1 MPMNFLSLCRQL
13 ALVLVWAA
21 GLLSAHAQTALQAA
35 LSGNAPNSAV
45 VRTDQVQAELLVHA
59 PQGFGAG
66 QPVWLGLQLT
76 HQPEWH
82 TYWKNPGDSGLPTQ
96 LEWALPAGLQAGDIA
111 WPAPKKFPL
120 GNLANYGYEGTVLL
134 PVPVRVAADF
144 SAEQVTLKLKAS
156 WLACRRECI
165 PQEGEFVLQVPSR
178 GALPM
183 HSAAFQAAL
192 AAQPRDIQG
201 TGSRASVE
209 GQTLKLVAQGLPAS
223 ARGQKLEFFPEDTGI
238 IEPGAAWTQA
248 WQGNAWTAELPLSAL
263 RSQAPQA
270 LTVVLTGAGG
280 AWRAQTPVSG
290 TWPAVAPLPGMSPAL
305 QEALQAN
312 ANTQAQTNKA
322 PAQSSLGLL
331 AALLGALLGGLLLNL
346 MPCVFPVLAIK
357 MLGFVNAQER
367 RVRVQSGV
375 AYTAGALL
383 SFVALGGLLLALRA
397 AGEQL
402 GWGFQLQNPGVVA
415 ALAALFTLIGLNLAG
430 VFEVGHLL
438 PSRLASLEAR
448 HPAADAFLSGVLAVA
463 VASPCTAPFM
473 GASLGLALALPT
485 WQALAVF
492 AALGLGMALP
502 YLAASLAPGVA
513 RWMPKPGVWMLRLKQ
528 ALAFPMF
535 ATVIWLVWVLGQQS
549 GMDGA
554 AALLG
559 LLLLLALLMWTLSL
573 TGRSRS
579 VGAGLSV
586 LACAWALSWALPL
599 LHALPPTATLSPQ
612 AGELWQAWSPERM
625 QELQA
630 QGRPVFVD
638 FTAAWCVSCQFNKK
652 NALQDQGVLAEVR
665 ARQVVLLR
673 ADWTRRDPQVTAALR
688 GLGRSGVPVYALYVP
703 GKPPVVLSEIL
714 SASEVRQALAQL

>member
-1 MPMNFLSLCRQL
+1 
-13 ALVLVWAA
+13 
-21 GLLSAHAQTALQAA
+21 
-35 LSGNAPNSAV
+35 
-45 VRTDQVQAELLVHA
+45 
-59 PQGFGAG
+59 
-66 QPVWLGLQLT
+66 
-76 HQPEWH
+76 
-82 TYWKNPGDSGLPTQ
+82 
-96 LEWALPAGLQAGDIA
+96 
-111 WPAPKKFPL
+111 
-120 GNLANYGYEGTVLL
+120 
-134 PVPVRVAADF
+134 
-144 SAEQVTLKLKAS
+144 
-156 WLACRRECI
+156 
-165 PQEGEFVLQVPSR
+165 
-178 GALPM
+178 
-183 HSAAFQAAL
+183 
-192 AAQPRDIQG
+192 
-201 TGSRASVE
+201 
-209 GQTLKLVAQGLPAS
+209 
-223 ARGQKLEFFPEDTGI
+223 
-238 IEPGAAWTQA
+238 
-248 WQGNAWTAELPLSAL
+248 
-263 RSQAPQA
+263 
-270 LTVVLTGAGG
+270 
-280 AWRAQTPVSG
+280 
-290 TWPAVAPLPGMSPAL
+290 MSPAL

-312 ANTQAQTNKA
+312 ANTQAQTNQA
-322 PAQSSLGLL
+322 PAPSSLGLL
-331 AALLGALLGGLLLNL
+331 AALFGALLGGLLLNL

-357 MLGFVNAQER
+357 MLGFVNTQER

-402 GWGFQLQNPGVVA
+402 GWGFQLQNPVVVA

-513 RWMPKPGVWMLRLKQ
+513 RWMPRPGVWMLRLKQ
-528 ALAFPMF
+528 VLAFPMF
-535 ATVIWLVWVLGQQS
+535 ATVVWLVWVLGQQS
-549 GMDGA
+549 GINGA

-559 LLLLLALLMWTLSL
+559 LLLLLALLMWSLSL

-586 LACAWALSWALPL
+586 LACAWGLSWALPL
-599 LHALPPTATLSPQ
+599 LHALPPSATPAPQ

-630 QGRPVFVD
+630 QGRPVLVD
-638 FTAAWCVSCQFNKK
+638 FTAAWCVTCQFNKK
-652 NALQDQGVLAEVR
+652 NALQDEGFLADVR
-665 ARQVVLLR
+665 ARQVLLLR

-688 GLGRSGVPVYALYVP
+688 ALGRSGVPVYALYVP
-703 GKPPVVLSEIL
+703 GKPPVLLSEIL
-714 SASEVRQALAQL
+714 SAGELRQALAQL

>member
-1 MPMNFLSLCRQL
+1 
-13 ALVLVWAA
+13 
-21 GLLSAHAQTALQAA
+21 
-35 LSGNAPNSAV
+35 
-45 VRTDQVQAELLVHA
+45 
-59 PQGFGAG
+59 
-66 QPVWLGLQLT
+66 
-76 HQPEWH
+76 
-82 TYWKNPGDSGLPTQ
+82 
-96 LEWALPAGLQAGDIA
+96 
-111 WPAPKKFPL
+111 
-120 GNLANYGYEGTVLL
+120 
-134 PVPVRVAADF
+134 
-144 SAEQVTLKLKAS
+144 
-156 WLACRRECI
+156 
-165 PQEGEFVLQVPSR
+165 
-178 GALPM
+178 
-183 HSAAFQAAL
+183 
-192 AAQPRDIQG
+192 
-201 TGSRASVE
+201 
-209 GQTLKLVAQGLPAS
+209 
-223 ARGQKLEFFPEDTGI
+223 
-238 IEPGAAWTQA
+238 
-248 WQGNAWTAELPLSAL
+248 
-263 RSQAPQA
+263 
-270 LTVVLTGAGG
+270 
-280 AWRAQTPVSG
+280 
-290 TWPAVAPLPGMSPAL
+290 MSPAL

-312 ANTQAQTNKA
+312 ANTQAQTKQA
-322 PAQSSLGLL
+322 PAPSSLGLL

-357 MLGFVNAQER
+357 MLGFVKTQER

-375 AYTAGALL
+375 AYTVGALL

-402 GWGFQLQNPGVVA
+402 GWGFQLQNPVVVA

-513 RWMPKPGVWMLRLKQ
+513 RWMPRPGVWMLRLKQ

-535 ATVIWLVWVLGQQS
+535 ATVVWLVWVLGQQS
-549 GMDGA
+549 GINGA

-559 LLLLLALLMWTLSL
+559 LLLLLALLMWSLSL

-579 VGAGLSV
+579 VAAGLSV
-586 LACAWALSWALPL
+586 LACVWGLSWALPL
-599 LHALPPTATLSPQ
+599 LRALPPSAPTAQQ

-630 QGRPVFVD
+630 QGRPVLVD
-638 FTAAWCVSCQFNKK
+638 FTAAWCVTCQFNKK
-652 NALQDQGVLAEVR
+652 NALQDEGFLADVR
-665 ARQVVLLR
+665 ARQVLLLR

-688 GLGRSGVPVYALYVP
+688 ALGRSGVPVYALYVP
-703 GKPPVVLSEIL
+703 GKPPVLLSEIL
-714 SASEVRQALAQL
+714 SAGELRQALAQL

>member
-1 MPMNFLSLCRQL
+1 MRINCKPMNFLSLFRQL
-13 ALVLVWAA
+13 VLGLVWAA
-21 GLLSAHAQTALQAA
+21 GPLSAQAQTALQAA
-35 LSGNAPNSAV
+35 LSGSVTHSAV

-59 PQGFGAG
+59 PQGFRAG

-76 HQPEWH
+76 HQPDWH
-82 TYWKNPGDSGLPTQ
+82 TYWKNPGDSGLPTR
-96 LEWALPAGLQAGDIA
+96 LEWALPAGLQAGDMA

-120 GNLANYGYEGTVLL
+120 GSLANYGYEGTVLL
-134 PVPVRVAADF
+134 PVPVTVAANF
-144 SAEQVTLKLKAS
+144 SADQVAIKLKAS

-165 PQEGEFVLQVPSR
+165 PQEGEFVLQVPAG
-178 GALPM
+178 GALTM
-183 HSAAFQAAL
+183 HAAAFQAAL
-192 AAQPRDIQG
+192 AAQPRDIKG
-201 TGSRASVE
+201 AGSLATVE
-209 GQTLKLVAQGLPAS
+209 GQTLKFVVQGLPAT
-223 ARGQKLEFFPEDTGI
+223 ARGQELAFFPEDAGI

-248 WQGNAWTAELPLSAL
+248 WQGLGWTAELPLSAL
-263 RSQAPQA
+263 RSQAPA
-270 LTVVLTGAGG
+270 AMTVVLTGAGS
-280 AWRAQTPVSG
+280 AWRLQTPVSG
-290 TWPAVAPLPGMSPAL
+290 TWPAVAPLPGVSPAL
-305 QEALQAN
+305 EAALQAN
-312 ANTQAQTNKA
+312 ANAQA
-322 PAQSSLGLL
+322 PSSVGWL

-357 MLGFVNAQER
+357 MLGFVKTQER
-367 RVRVQSGV
+367 RVRVQSGM

-415 ALAALFTLIGLNLAG
+415 ALAALFTLIGLNLTG

-513 RWMPKPGVWMLRLKQ
+513 RWMPRPGVWMLRLKQ

-535 ATVIWLVWVLGQQS
+535 ATVVWLVWVLGQQS

-554 AALLG
+554 AALLV

-573 TGRSRS
+573 TGRSRTL
-579 VGAGLSV
+579 GAGLSV

-599 LHALPPTATLSPQ
+599 LHAAPLAAAPSTP
-612 AGELWQAWSPERM
+612 AGEPWQAWSPDRM

-630 QGRPVFVD
+630 QGRPVLVD
-638 FTAAWCVSCQFNKK
+638 FTAAWCVTCQFNKK
-652 NALQDQGVLAEVR
+652 NALQDEGVLADAR

-688 GLGRSGVPVYALYVP
+688 ALGRSGVPVYALYAP
-703 GKPPVVLSEIL
+703 GKPPVLLSEIL
-714 SASEVRQALAQL
+714 SARELRQALAQL

>member
-1 MPMNFLSLCRQL
+1 MTVFYLFRQTLFGLIFL
-13 ALVLVWAA
+13 AA
-21 GLLSAHAQTALQAA
+21 GLLTAGAQTALEAA
-35 LSGNAPNSAV
+35 LGATSPNPAV
-45 VRTDQVQAELLVHA
+45 VRTDQVKAELLVHA
-59 PQGFGAG
+59 PQGMVPG

-96 LEWALPAGLQAGDIA
+96 LQWQLPAGLTAGELA
-111 WPAPKKFPL
+111 WPAPEKFPL
-120 GNLANYGYEGTVLL
+120 GQLANYGYGGTVLL
-134 PVPVRVAADF
+134 PVPVQVGPGLAA
-144 SAEQVTLKLKAS
+144 EPLELRLKAS

-165 PQEGEFVLQVPSR
+165 PQEGEFVLKVPPR
-178 GALPM
+178 GALAT
-183 HSAAFQAAL
+183 HSTAFSAAL
-192 AAQPRDIQG
+192 AAQPREVQSA
-201 TGSRASVE
+201 GSRATVE
-209 GQTLKLVAQGLPAS
+209 GQFLNLRLQGLPAA
-223 ARGQKLEFFPEDTGI
+223 ARGNRLEFFAEDAGI
-238 IEPGAAWTQA
+238 IETGAAWTQG
-248 WQGNAWTAELPLSAL
+248 WQGDDWTAQLPLAAL
-263 RSQAPQA
+263 RSQSPAA
-270 LTVVLTGAGG
+270 LTMVLTSAGS
-280 AWRAQTPVSG
+280 AWRLQTPVSG
-290 TWPAVAPLPGMSPAL
+290 TWPAVAPLPGVSPAL
-305 QEALQAN
+305 AAALEAN
-312 ANTQAQTNKA
+312 AQNPQSTAQ
-322 PAQSSLGLL
+322 PANGLGLL

-357 MLGFVNAQER
+357 MLGFVKTQGR
-367 RVRVQSGV
+367 RARVQSGV

-438 PSRLASLEAR
+438 PSRLASLEVR

-528 ALAFPMF
+528 VLAFPMF

-549 GMDGA
+549 GLNGA

-579 VGAGLSV
+579 VGVGLSV
-586 LACAWALSWALPL
+586 LACAWGLSWALPL
-599 LHALPPTATLSPQ
+599 LHALPPAATTSPQ
-612 AGELWQAWSPERM
+612 AGELWQAWGPERM
-625 QELQA
+625 QELQT
-630 QGRPVFVD
+630 QGRPVLVD
-638 FTAAWCVSCQFNKK
+638 FTAAWCVTCQFNKK
-652 NALQDQGVLAEVR
+652 NALQDEGFLADVR

-673 ADWTRRDPQVTAALR
+673 ADWTRRDPQVTDALR
-688 GLGRSGVPVYALYVP
+688 ALGRSGVPVYALYVP
-703 GKPPVVLSEIL
+703 GKPTVLLSEIL
-714 SASEVRQALAQL
+714 SASELRQALAQL